1 MNAKEF
7 AQEWIESWNSHDMDR
22 ILSHYTDDFEITS
35 PMIKIA
41 TGADTGTLKGKE
53 KIREYWTTALQKIP
67 DLHFD
72 LKEVTESIGSI
83 ALYYS
88 SVLGKMSIEVMFYND
103 DGKIYKVLAHYN

>member
-7 AQEWIESWNSHDMDR
+7 AQEWVEAWNFHDMER

-41 TGADTGTLKGKE
+41 TGVDTGTLKGKE
-53 KIREYWTTALQKIP
+53 NIRKYWSTALQKIP

-72 LKEVTESIGSI
+72 LKDVTECIGSI
-83 ALYYS
+83 ALYYQ

-103 DGKIYKVLAHYN
+103 DDKIYKVLAHYN